1 MPLSNQLPFDFVLYN
16 EFNFDNFVI
25 AEKNQE
31 LITLLQAAQLSEK
44 FYFVWGEA
52 GSGKS
57 HLLQASCEM
66 HINSAYLPLKVFIE
80 EGESVL
86 DGLEH
91 LDLICID
98 DVHLV
103 LSQPAWEEKLFTL
116 FNACQMNNASM
127 LLSSISAPLE
137 LKFALPDLQSRYSSG
152 VTYQLHELNEN
163 EKIFALKKRA
173 EAAGIPLEDEVLN
186 YIYLRSERN
195 MSKLFAVLEKL
206 DKLSLAQKRRITI
219 PFVKSIMLW

>member
-219 PFVKSIMLW
+219 PFVESIMLW

>member
-25 AEKNQE
+25 TEKNQE
-31 LITLLQAAQLSEK
+31 LITLLQAVNLSEN
-44 FYFVWGEA
+44 FYFVWGSA

-57 HLLQASCEM
+57 HLLQASCEK
-66 HINSAYLPLKVFIE
+66 HINSAYLPLQVFKE

-116 FNACQMNNASM
+116 FNACQMNATSM
-127 LLSSISAPLE
+127 LVSSISAPLE

-152 VTYQLHELNEN
+152 VTYQLHELDEN
-163 EKIFALKKRA
+163 GKIFALKKRA

-186 YIYLRSERN
+186 YIYLRSERS
-195 MSKLFAVLEKL
+195 MSKLFAVLEKM

-219 PFVKSIMLW
+219 PFVKSIMQW

>member
-25 AEKNQE
+25 TEKNRE
-31 LITLLQAAQLSEK
+31 LIALLQAPHLSEN
-44 FYFVWGEA
+44 FYFIWGGA

-57 HLLQASCEM
+57 HLLQASCEK
-66 HINSAYLPLKVFIE
+66 HINSAYLPLQVFIE

-116 FNACQMNNASM
+116 FNACQMKAASM
-127 LLSSISAPLE
+127 LVSSKSAPLE

-152 VTYQLHELNEN
+152 VTYQLHELD
-163 EKIFALKKRA
+163 EKGKIIALKKRA

-186 YIYLRSERN
+186 YIYLRSERS
-195 MSKLFAVLEKL
+195 MSKLFAVLETL